1 MTEIPEAINDG
12 AAVFREPWEAQ
23 AFAIVLMLHE
33 RGIFTWQEW
42 ADALAAQIARAQLDG
57 DPDRGDTYYEHWLHA
72 LESLVADKGISS
84 KAELDRYRNAWDHA
98 ADRTPHG
105 QQIELRP
112 GDFSQATGLLPEPPF
127 AA

>member
-1 MTEIPEAINDG
+1 MTDFPAAINDG

-42 ADALAAQIARAQLDG
+42 ADALAAQIARAQGNG

-112 GDFSQATGLLPEPPF
+112 GDFSQATGLLSQPPF

>member
-1 MTEIPEAINDG
+1 MTEIPAAINDG

-42 ADALAAQIARAQLDG
+42 ADALAAQIARAQRDG

-84 KAELDRYRNAWDHA
+84 KSELDRYRDAWDHA

-105 QQIELRP
+105 QQIELQP
-112 GDFSQATGLLPEPPF
+112 GDFSHATGLLPDPPF

>member
-1 MTEIPEAINDG
+1 MTDFPAAINDG
-12 AAVFREPWEAQ
+12 TAVFREPWEAQ

-42 ADALAAQIARAQLDG
+42 ADALAAQIARAQGDG

-72 LESLVADKGISS
+72 LESLVAEKGISS

-105 QQIELRP
+105 QQIELQP
-112 GDFSQATGLLPEPPF
+112 GDFRQATGLLPDPPF

>member
-1 MTEIPEAINDG
+1 MTEIPAAINAG

-23 AFAIVLMLHE
+23 AFAMVLMLHE

-42 ADALAAQIARAQLDG
+42 ADALAAQIARAQRDG

-72 LESLVADKGISS
+72 LESLVANKGVSS
-84 KAELDRYRNAWDHA
+84 RAELDRYRDAWDHA

-105 QQIELRP
+105 QPIELQL
-112 GDFSQATGLLPEPPF
+112 GDFS
-127 AA
+127 

>member
-1 MTEIPEAINDG
+1 MTEIPAAINDG

-42 ADALAAQIARAQLDG
+42 ADALAAQIARAQRDC

-84 KAELDRYRNAWDHA
+84 KAELDRYRNALDHA

-105 QQIELRP
+105 HQIALQP
-112 GDFSQATGLLPEPPF
+112 GDFIQATGLLPEPPF